1 MSWRSGPAGIRDP
14 MLPFITNLQPQSSE
28 NMRTVVCKTA
38 LALWS
43 GLPQS
48 DRCLGAK
55 TMINPDSFRFLTQ
68 KLISV
73 REQPLYFQVPSSFV
87 SFSFLILQVY
97 DTHKLTIMPTSF
109 QKKIIITVF
118 SYCLFVCLFYLYR
131 IV

>member
-1 MSWRSGPAGIRDP
+1 MSWRSGPAGIRDL
-14 MLPFITNLQPQSSE
+14 MLPFITNLHPQSSE

-109 QKKIIITVF
+109 QKDYYNFFLIVF
-118 SYCLFVCLFYLYR
+118 LFVCFYLYPV
-131 IV
+131 I

>member
-1 MSWRSGPAGIRDP
+1 MSWRSGPAGIRDL
-14 MLPFITNLQPQSSE
+14 MLPFITNLHPQSSE
-28 NMRTVVCKTA
+28 NMRTVVCKIA

-55 TMINPDSFRFLTQ
+55 TMINTDSFCFLTQ

-97 DTHKLTIMPTSF
+97 DMHKLTIMPTSF
-109 QKKIIITVF
+109 QKDYYNFFLIVF
-118 SYCLFVCLFYLYR
+118 LFVCFYLYPV
-131 IV
+131 I